1 MEFNQYK
8 ANAMKKLDEAKSEGL
23 VDEGVIEVLNAFN
36 SHPDIFT
43 TVSYTHLTLPTK
55 A

>member
-1 MEFNQYK
+1 MTTTDLSLEEIYDLALKTLKYNGC
-8 ANAMKKLDEAKSEGL
+8 D
-23 VDEGVIEVLNAFN
+23 DLNAEAVA
-36 SHPDIFT
+36 HTVT